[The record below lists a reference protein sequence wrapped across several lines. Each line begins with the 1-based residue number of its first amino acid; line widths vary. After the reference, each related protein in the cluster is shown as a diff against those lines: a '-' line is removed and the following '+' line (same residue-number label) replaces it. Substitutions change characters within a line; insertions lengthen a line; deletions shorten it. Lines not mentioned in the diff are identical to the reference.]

1 MLRLALLSGRGRLGT
16 FTGALVALAALSA
29 LVMAGGM
36 PLEAAL
42 RTQPPVERY
51 AGAAAVVTGQ
61 QIVGADHDVPLGER
75 ARVDSALAARLAA
88 VPGVR
93 GAIADVSVPARLGSR
108 DSTAHGWSSAALTP
122 YVLSEGRGPAGPGEA
137 VTGYRARLGTRQR
150 LTSPTGARTVTVVGV
165 ARPRHAVGQTA
176 IFLTDDEASA
186 LAGHPGRADAIGVL
200 AGRGFDASRLSA
212 AARGAVVYTG
222 AARGKAEHPELLAA
236 KTTLIAVT
244 ASFGGLALFIAIF
257 VVMSTM
263 GLSIQ
268 QREREIALLRAVAGT
283 PGQIRRMIAWE
294 AVIVGLVGSLAG
306 LWPGAKLGEALSRG
320 LIRHDV
326 APPNLTV
333 SAGWLPIAAALA
345 GGVLAALL
353 AVLGAGRR
361 AASVSPT
368 HALTQAAVEPRLLGP
383 GRVIGGLIA
392 LAGAAPLFA
401 VSATTGS
408 PETAAA
414 TSEMTALFL
423 VVAVGCLGPLVARL
437 AAGILGPPLARLAP
451 VGGFL
456 ASANLRTA
464 TRCFSS
470 ASTPLML
477 TVAMSCTLLFS
488 ATTQDHAVSQ
498 ERHAGVA
505 SDVAIT
511 SSGPG
516 LPPAALAQVR
526 ATPGVRSAVGLTP
539 TTLGPSLGVSDE
551 TIPAQIL
558 DGGKGGGLHAGV
570 IAGSLTALH
579 GDTIALGRRRADAAH
594 ARVGD
599 RVALMLG
606 DGTRSHATVVA
617 IYSRELAF
625 GEAML
630 APELAATHQTTP
642 LLGTILVSAGH
653 PAAVGRRLQALARRY
668 PGLRVSDRGSIT
680 TATDTDRATNRWLAP
695 LFVAIIFAFTSIA
708 VINTLVMIGLGRGR
722 ELALL
727 RLAGGTARQVR
738 SMARWEGVLIVTM
751 GLGLGL
757 AIAATA
763 LLPLSHALTGTL
775 RPYVP
780 PAQLAA
786 ILGGSAL
793 LALLALA
800 LPTRRALRVR
810 PVEAIGIGE

>member
-1 MLRLALLSGRGRLGT
+1 MLRLALLSARGRLGT
-16 FTGALVALAALSA
+16 FAGAFVALAASSA

-36 PLEAAL
+36 PFQSAL
-42 RTQPPVERY
+42 RNHPPVERY

-61 QIVGADHDVPLGER
+61 QIVGVDHDVPLGER

-93 GAIADVSVPARLGSR
+93 AAIADVSVPARLGSR
-108 DSTAHGWSSAALTP
+108 DSVAHGWSSAALTP
-122 YVLSEGRGPAGPGEA
+122 YVLSAGRAPAGPGEA

-165 ARPRHAVGQTA
+165 ARPRHAVGQQTA
-176 IFLTDDEASA
+176 IFLTDDEASR

-200 AGRGFDASRLSA
+200 AGPGFDASRLRA
-212 AARGAVVYTG
+212 ASHGAVVYTG
-222 AARGKAEHPELLAA
+222 DARGKAEHPELLAA

-306 LWPGAKLGEALSRG
+306 LWPGALLGRALTRG
-320 LIRHDV
+320 LIRHDI

-333 SAGWLPIAAALA
+333 SAGWLPIAAAVA

-361 AASVSPT
+361 AARVSPT

-392 LAGAAPLFA
+392 LAGATPLFA

-423 VVAVGCLGPLVARL
+423 VVAVGCLGPLVARV

-456 ASANLRTA
+456 ASANLRTS
-464 TRCFSS
+464 TRRFSS

-488 ATTQDHAVSQ
+488 TTTQDHAVSQ
-498 ERHAGVA
+498 ERHAGVS
-505 SDVAIT
+505 SDLAIT

-516 LPPAALAQVR
+516 LPPAALAETR

-558 DGGKGGGLHAGV
+558 DGGKGGGLDAGV
-570 IAGSLTALH
+570 TAGSLTALH

-599 RVALMLG
+599 RVRAHARRRDPVPRHRGG
-606 DGTRSHATVVA
+606 DLQPR
-617 IYSRELAF
+617 
-625 GEAML
+625 
-630 APELAATHQTTP
+630 
-642 LLGTILVSAGH
+642 AGVRRGPARPRARGRPPDH
-653 PAAVGRRLQALARRY
+653 PAARHH
-668 PGLRVSDRGSIT
+668 P
-680 TATDTDRATNRWLAP
+680 
-695 LFVAIIFAFTSIA
+695 
-708 VINTLVMIGLGRGR
+708 GLGREPGR
-722 ELALL
+722 RRPAP
-727 RLAGGTARQVR
+727 AG
-738 SMARWEGVLIVTM
+738 
-751 GLGLGL
+751 
-757 AIAATA
+757 
-763 LLPLSHALTGTL
+763 TGS
-775 RPYVP
+775 PSIP
-780 PAQLAA
+780 GCA
-786 ILGGSAL
+786 
-793 LALLALA
+793 
-800 LPTRRALRVR
+800 
-810 PVEAIGIGE
+810 